1 MPASTRQLFVF
12 AHLAGDWA
20 PCGRVELT
28 EDGSEVMASNF
39 AYGLRYLDRANA
51 IEVDPVSLS
60 LNDRAA
66 VREKILHPANA
77 LPVFGGI
84 RDAAPDAWGRRVIEA
99 KLKVPANSL
108 PESQYLLHAGS
119 DRVGA
124 LDIRQSLQDAPRP
137 GLATWNSLQY
147 LVEAAERIEEGQPIP
162 AKLEVI
168 FQDGTALGGA
178 RPKASLRNEQQVLWL
193 AKFSSRTDAFNIP
206 LVEYCALRL
215 AADAGLTVP
224 PLQYITLG
232 SRPVMLIRRFD
243 RFWAP
248 AEATST
254 APLPDDLMATTPAP
268 GLVEKRMPFVS
279 GLTLLG
285 CDESESRTKSYGDLA
300 AAIRRYCHPAVIRD
314 DNRQLFSRMVYN
326 ILVSNDDDHLR
337 NHGFVWDPRM
347 RGWRLS
353 PLYDVLPRPSVAF
366 ERQLHLGVG
375 PQGRAA
381 TLDNAFAAREM
392 FTLSQ
397 ADAADAIATIW
408 TRVREWRV
416 YFEGYGATAEQ
427 IDRVAPA
434 FRHIDD
440 VSTPELRRLLP

>member
-1 MPASTRQLFVF
+1 MPTSTQQLIVF
-12 AHLAGDWA
+12 AHLEGAWA
-20 PCGRVELT
+20 PCGRLELT
-28 EDGSEVMASNF
+28 QDGPQVMASNF
-39 AYGLRYLDRANA
+39 AYGLRYLERGNA
-51 IEVDPVSLS
+51 VEVDPVSLS

-66 VREKILHPANA
+66 VREKVLFPANA
-77 LPVFGGI
+77 LPIFGGI

-124 LDIRQSLQDAPRP
+124 LDVRESLQEAPRP

-147 LVEAAERIEEGQPIP
+147 LMEAAERIEEGQPIP
-162 AKLEVI
+162 ANLEVI

-178 RPKASLRNEQQVLWL
+178 RPKASVRDEAQVLWL
-193 AKFSSRTDAFNIP
+193 AKFSSRSDAFNIP

-215 AADAGLTVP
+215 AAEAGLTVP
-224 PLQYITLG
+224 PLQYLTLG
-232 SRPVMLIRRFD
+232 SRSVMLIRRFD
-243 RFWAP
+243 RYWVA
-248 AEATST
+248 ADATAT
-254 APLPDDLMATTPAP
+254 APLPDNLMDTVPAA
-268 GLVEKRMPFVS
+268 GVVEKRMPFVS
-279 GLTLLG
+279 GLTLLA

-300 AAIRRYCHPAVIRD
+300 GAIRRYCHPAVIRE

-326 ILVSNDDDHLR
+326 VLVSNDDDHLR
-337 NHGFVWDPRM
+337 NHGFVWNPRL

-366 ERQLHLGVG
+366 ERQLHLGIG

-397 ADAADAIATIW
+397 ADAAGAIAAIW
-408 TRVREWRV
+408 ATVREWRV
-416 YFEGYGATAEQ
+416 YFEGFGATPEQ